1 MTPTLVFDL
10 ETIPDADGLRKLN
23 GWGEDVPD
31 AEVVERALTARREAV
46 GHDFLPLHLHKVAV
60 VGCVFRDDQG
70 FRVKTLGQPDDPEA
84 ALLAGFFKTIERYT
98 PKLVSWNGSGFDLP
112 VLHYRSLILGVPA
125 PRYWDMGEED
135 REFKFNNYI
144 SRYHSRHT
152 DLMDLLATTAAPT
165 RRWTNWPSSAAFPA
179 SWAWTAARSGKPGA
193 RAAPTRCGP
202 IARPTWSTPGWCTRA
217 FASCAANSIPSP
229 TRPRSPWCATR
240 CPPATLRTGRNTWT
254 PGKGRPTPKRC
265 ALPLQ
270 GRRYGPA
277 KPDPCG
283 LYRG

>member
-23 GWGEDVPD
+23 GWGADVPD
-31 AEVVERALTARREAV
+31 QEVVERALTARREAV

-112 VLHYRSLILGVPA
+112 VLHYRSLIQGVPA

-135 REFKFNNYI
+135 RDFKFNNYI
-144 SRYHSRHT
+144 SRYHNRHI
-152 DLMDLLATTAAPT
+152 DLMDVLAKYNGRANAPLDEL
-165 RRWTNWPSSAAFPA
+165 AKLCGFP
-179 SWAWTAARSGKPGA
+179 GKLGMDGSKVWEA
-193 RAAPTRCGP
+193 
-202 IARPTWSTPGWCTRA
+202 WSTGRA
-217 FASCAANSIPSP
+217 DEVRAYCE
-229 TRPRSPWCATR
+229 TDVV
-240 CPPATLRTGRNTWT
+240 NTWLVYCRFRFLRGELDRT
-254 PGKGRPTPKRC
+254 AYETEI
-265 ALPLQ
+265 ALVRDTLSASDAPHWKEYMAAWDA
-270 GRRYGPA
+270 G
-277 KPDPCG
+277 
-283 LYRG
+283 

>member
-152 DLMDLLATTAAPT
+152 DLMDLLAKYNGRANAPLDEL
-165 RRWTNWPSSAAFPA
+165 AKLCGFPGKLGMDG
-179 SWAWTAARSGKPGA
+179 SKVWEAWSQG
-193 RAAPTRCGP
+193 RADEV
-202 IARPTWSTPGWCTRA
+202 RA
-217 FASCAANSIPSP
+217 YCE
-229 TRPRSPWCATR
+229 TDVV
-240 CPPATLRTGRNTWT
+240 NTWLVYT
-254 PGKGRPTPKRC
+254 RFRFLRGELDPVSYEAEIALVRDTLSASDAPHWKEYLDAWKG
-265 ALPLQ
+265 
-270 GRRYGPA
+270 
-277 KPDPCG
+277 
-283 LYRG
+283 